1 MAAINVLEIKVLDNP
16 CKFTEPF
23 RFEITF
29 ECLAA
34 LNDDLEWKVLYV
46 GSSAGPDYDQ
56 ELDSVLVGPV
66 PIGTSRFVLQTDCP
80 NPARIPDEDLLGA
93 TVVMVMCFY
102 KNREFIR
109 VGYWVANTY
118 ALPLADGEEPPVPA
132 PVEHIKR
139 AVLADKPRVTR
150 YPIDW

>member
-1 MAAINVLEIKVLDNP
+1 MLSIY
-16 CKFTEPF
+16 TEH
-23 RFEITF
+23 
-29 ECLAA
+29 
-34 LNDDLEWKVLYV
+34 V
-46 GSSAGPDYDQ
+46 Q
-56 ELDSVLVGPV
+56 
-66 PIGTSRFVLQTDCP
+66 
-80 NPARIPDEDLLGA
+80 
-93 TVVMVMCFY
+93 VMCFY

-118 ALPLADGEEPPVPA
+118 ALPLADGTIEHNAIARSHTHPLSCADFLIAAGEEPPVPA